1 MSGVTVPIPTPC
13 SLITPCLNGFV
24 FIRLKILMRETSQT
38 QYVVER
44 VVVVVVGVTDKLLL
58 C

>member
-1 MSGVTVPIPTPC
+1 M
-13 SLITPCLNGFV
+13 
-24 FIRLKILMRETSQT
+24 RLKILMRETSQT

>member
-1 MSGVTVPIPTPC
+1 M
-13 SLITPCLNGFV
+13 
-24 FIRLKILMRETSQT
+24 RLKILMRATSQT

>member
-1 MSGVTVPIPTPC
+1 M
-13 SLITPCLNGFV
+13 
-24 FIRLKILMRETSQT
+24 RLKILMRGTSQT

-44 VVVVVVGVTDKLLL
+44 VVVVVVGVADKLLL

>member
-1 MSGVTVPIPTPC
+1 
-13 SLITPCLNGFV
+13 
-24 FIRLKILMRETSQT
+24 MRATSQT